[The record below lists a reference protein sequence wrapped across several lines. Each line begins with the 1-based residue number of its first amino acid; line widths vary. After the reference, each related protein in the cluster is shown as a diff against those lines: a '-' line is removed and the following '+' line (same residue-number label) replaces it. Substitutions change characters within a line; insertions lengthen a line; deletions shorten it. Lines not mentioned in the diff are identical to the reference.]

1 MELEEALKRATELIK
16 AKEDKKLKQSLEPKE
31 EKPKQKRNIRDEK
44 KEKIRETLKEA
55 REKSLLVRQAKKQI
69 LEGMKEQEKGLE
81 RHRTER
87 KTTPPTE
94 ELKPIIK
101 EQPVESKPVESKPEV
116 PVETKPV
123 VPVVPVVPAQLA
135 QPTLPVPQLPSRPKY
150 YMPTMNN
157 IKKLHTTMYAP
168 F

>member
-16 AKEDKKLKQSLEPKE
+16 AKEDKKLKQSLDPKE
-31 EKPKQKRNIRDEK
+31 DKPKQKRNIRDEK

-69 LEGMKEQEKGLE
+69 LEGMKEEKGLE

-87 KTTPPTE
+87 KVNPPTE
-94 ELKPIIK
+94 EIKPIIK
-101 EQPVESKPVESKPEV
+101 ESPPQTNQPVQPVQPVQQVEQVKPVITITP
-116 PVETKPV
+116 
-123 VPVVPVVPAQLA
+123 PA
-135 QPTLPVPQLPSRPKY
+135 PQLPSMPKY
-150 YMPTMNN
+150 YMPTMKN
-157 IKKLHTTMYAP
+157 ISKLQSTMYAP

>member
-69 LEGMKEQEKGLE
+69 LEGMKEEKGLE

-87 KTTPPTE
+87 KVNPPTE
-94 ELKPIIK
+94 EIKPIIK

-123 VPVVPVVPAQLA
+123 VPVVPAQLA
-135 QPTLPVPQLPSRPKY
+135 QPTPPVPQLPSRPKY